1 MKIFTLA
8 VMLLVAVAIV
18 RSQTQRFP
26 QFENEDVK
34 VWKSVVMPNA
44 PLTMHRHDH
53 PRVII
58 ALSGGTMKIV
68 DQQGKSEAHV
78 WETGKAYWLPANPPG
93 TMHADVNAGD
103 KPIEVMV
110 VELKKAQYE
119 RQNLRIG
126 VTAGVVASIAD
137 YYQGLLLPVG
147 EL

>member
-1 MKIFTLA
+1 MKIFALRFVA
-8 VMLLVAVAIV
+8 VAVLLLVAVFVV
-18 RSQTQRFP
+18 RSQNSATHTQRFP
-26 QFENEDVK
+26 QFDNEDVK

-68 DQQGKSEAHV
+68 DQQGKSEEHM

-110 VELKKAQYE
+110 VELEKEK
-119 RQNLRIG
+119 
-126 VTAGVVASIAD
+126 
-137 YYQGLLLPVG
+137 
-147 EL
+147 

>member
-1 MKIFTLA
+1 MKIFSRRPFAVAALLVLA
-8 VMLLVAVAIV
+8 VAGM
-18 RSQTQRFP
+18 RSQNSPTQRFP
-26 QFENEDVK
+26 QFDNEDVK

-68 DQQGKSEAHV
+68 DSQGKSEEHV

-93 TMHADVNAGD
+93 TLHADVNAGD

-110 VELKKAQYE
+110 VSLEKEK
-119 RQNLRIG
+119 
-126 VTAGVVASIAD
+126 
-137 YYQGLLLPVG
+137 
-147 EL
+147 

>member
-1 MKIFTLA
+1 MKIFTLRRVALA

-26 QFENEDVK
+26 QFDNEDVK

-68 DQQGKSEAHV
+68 DQQGKSEEHV

-110 VELKKAQYE
+110 VELEKEQ
-119 RQNLRIG
+119 
-126 VTAGVVASIAD
+126 
-137 YYQGLLLPVG
+137 
-147 EL
+147 